1 MYPKGTLRSI
11 LKLLLPQILLL
22 YEKIEFF
29 LQIKIKNKKDLIK
42 LQMFIEPY
50 KSLKKIFDDEKEALL
65 YLISNDYVNKHIKC
79 NKCEHE
85 TKLNLNKKLY
95 VCRYYK
101 CRKAISPLKGT
112 IFNNLTL
119 PLNTQLHILYLFL
132 GKAPSSF
139 IASSLQISKNTV
151 SSYNKIFRKYLKNKQ
166 LLGNRNIKIG
176 GRNKIVEIDES
187 KIAKRKYNKG
197 HKVEGAWVIGGIE
210 RSTLKNKIKNE
221 NKKMF
226 LLPIEERNVDNIDL
240 IIKRYVKK
248 GTTIY
253 TDLWKGYNNLK
264 NIGYKHLTVNHS
276 KHFKDPNT
284 GVHTN
289 TIEGAWNGLKQSI
302 IPRNRNKK
310 DIVLYLK
317 EYQ

>member
-1 MYPKGTLRSI
+1 LDLYGRASNAKVNLSKTVLVSLSGVSHASWLSLADSSGIEWHDATSSGAVRYLGYPLYSTQAQLLDYLDAILVKVTRHSNLLKERQLSIRGKSLVANSRMYPKGTLRSI

-139 IASSLQISKNTV
+139 IAVVFHLLFCIDIIVRN
-151 SSYNKIFRKYLKNKQ
+151 Q
-166 LLGNRNIKIG
+166 LFI
-176 GRNKIVEIDES
+176 
-187 KIAKRKYNKG
+187 Y
-197 HKVEGAWVIGGIE
+197 VIHG
-210 RSTLKNKIKNE
+210 
-221 NKKMF
+221 
-226 LLPIEERNVDNIDL
+226 
-240 IIKRYVKK
+240 
-248 GTTIY
+248 
-253 TDLWKGYNNLK
+253 
-264 NIGYKHLTVNHS
+264 
-276 KHFKDPNT
+276 
-284 GVHTN
+284 
-289 TIEGAWNGLKQSI
+289 
-302 IPRNRNKK
+302 
-310 DIVLYLK
+310 LYLIT
-317 EYQ
+317 QSD